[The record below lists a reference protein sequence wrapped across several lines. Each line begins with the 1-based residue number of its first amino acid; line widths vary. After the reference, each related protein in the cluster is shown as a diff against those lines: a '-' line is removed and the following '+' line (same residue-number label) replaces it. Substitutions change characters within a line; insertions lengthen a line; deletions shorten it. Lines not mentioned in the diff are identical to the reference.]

1 MTKSA
6 KLGVEEHGARL
17 TVVEELLLKPEPGRP
32 GSGSVVLMDDVH
44 EVGKDGVEDPG
55 QNNTVH
61 P

>member
-1 MTKSA
+1 
-6 KLGVEEHGARL
+6 
-17 TVVEELLLKPEPGRP
+17 
-32 GSGSVVLMDDVH
+32 VLMDDVH